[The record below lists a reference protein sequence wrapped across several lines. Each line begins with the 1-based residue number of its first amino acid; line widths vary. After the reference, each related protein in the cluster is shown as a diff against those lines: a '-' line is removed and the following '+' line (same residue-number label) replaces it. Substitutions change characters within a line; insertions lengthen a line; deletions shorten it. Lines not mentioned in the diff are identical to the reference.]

1 MKIEIANLTVE
12 IKNKFNFLE
21 DMCKNYLSQNAP
33 DFCVEVGNDEIEK
46 ERSLNE
52 IPFED
57 GYLESLCAY
66 RQIAER
72 LPEYNALLI
81 HGATIEVNGEA
92 FIFLAKSGVGKSTH
106 IKLWRKLLGEKVKIV
121 NGDKPIIRFIDG
133 VPYACG
139 TPWAGKEKWERNVKV
154 PLKAICFLARGEKDE
169 IRKISEIDAV
179 TKLIKQTYIP
189 KTASR
194 AKTALELLDKL
205 LKTTELFELFCTPE
219 ISAAEVSYKALTN
232 N

>member
-33 DFCVEVGNDEIEK
+33 DFCVEVSESEIEK
-46 ERSLNE
+46 ERSLSDY
-52 IPFED
+52 PFED

-66 RQIAER
+66 RQIAEN
-72 LPEYNALLI
+72 LPDYDALLI
-81 HGATIEVNGEA
+81 HGAAIEVNGEA

-121 NGDKPIIRFIDG
+121 NGDKPIVRFIDG

-139 TPWAGKEKWERNVKV
+139 TAWCGKEKWERNVKV
-154 PLKAICFLARGEKDE
+154 PIKALCFVSRGEVDE
-169 IRKISEIDAV
+169 ILKITSDKAV
-179 TKLIKQTYIP
+179 TKLLRQTFIP
-189 KTASR
+189 KDSLR
-194 AKTALELLDKL
+194 AEKALTLLDRL
-205 LKTTELFELFCTPE
+205 LQTTKQYHLYCTPN
-219 ISAAEVSYKALTN
+219 ISAAEVSFNKMSK
-232 N
+232 